1 MSKIQSHSTSNPT
14 SIAQWAG
21 LEALRLAD
29 DEVESMRRAFEERR
43 DTIVRRLEGVPG
55 VSCAPPVGA
64 FYAFPNVS
72 ALFGSTP
79 TGAPETASGSTL
91 ESALDVADYLLREA
105 RVAVVP
111 GEAFGSRDHIR
122 LSYACSI
129 SQIEEGMDRIA
140 AAVAALR

>member
-1 MSKIQSHSTSNPT
+1 
-14 SIAQWAG
+14 
-21 LEALRLAD
+21 
-29 DEVESMRRAFEERR
+29 
-43 DTIVRRLEGVPG
+43 